1 MTSSPS
7 KLNINQCIALFV
19 MLRLVQTLPT
29 PGGSSFGGVFRLPR
43 FIAHLCIY
51 LCIYL
56 SMHLSICIYLCVFS
70 FSADSSSKYA
80 FAGQDKEEQK
90 REELVDFVRYLAFLN
105 FVRNSTLSSSST
117 PNYSPTRLTKMYEM
131 KN

>member
-7 KLNINQCIALFV
+7 NLNINQCIALFV
-19 MLRLVQTLPT
+19 MLRLVHPLPT

-43 FIAHLCIY
+43 YIAHLS
-51 LCIYL
+51 LYL
-56 SMHLSICIYLCVFS
+56 SMYVCIYQCVFS
-70 FSADSSSKYA
+70 FSADSSSEYA
-80 FAGQDKEEQK
+80 FADQDTEEQN

-117 PNYSPTRLTKMYEM
+117 PNYSPTRSTKMYAT